1 MCNKKTDLYLYFC
14 HLIIIRNILCA
25 LPLLLRFLCTRIL
38 LLEGLRGVSL
48 LWEKEEL
55 LRKGKRGRK
64 DTVGRSWGYYV
75 SARIFQ
81 LDFFRYSSVSW
92 RPPGFWMGMKIITP
106 AGQAHFPSAIIYR
119 HPLDKVLVFGIQ
131 WKSESFRWKRGQR
144 NNVCVFG
151 VDILKSMF
159 LRLKRAVIIDF
170 TYC

>member
-1 MCNKKTDLYLYFC
+1 MPFDNHSKYS
-14 HLIIIRNILCA
+14 
-25 LPLLLRFLCTRIL
+25 LCTAAFAAVSLYARIL

-92 RPPGFWMGMKIITP
+92 RPPGLWMGMKIITP

-119 HPLDKVLVFGIQ
+119 HPLDKALVFGIQ
-131 WKSESFRWKRGQR
+131 WKSESFHWKRGQR
-144 NNVCVFG
+144 NNVCILE

-159 LRLKRAVIIDF
+159 FCKN
-170 TYC
+170 